1 MTKVTLRGHI
11 CVPEQPL
18 RAVKTALEA
27 HTRLTR
33 AEPGCIVFDVTQ
45 RTDDPLIFD
54 VYEEFKNQAAFES
67 HQVRVAASTWSEV
80 TKEVERHY
88 RKS

>member
-33 AEPGCIVFDVTQ
+33 AEPACIVFDGSRRSGGSV
-45 RTDDPLIFD
+45 
-54 VYEEFKNQAAFES
+54 
-67 HQVRVAASTWSEV
+67 
-80 TKEVERHY
+80 
-88 RKS
+88 KSDKT

>member
-11 CVPEQPL
+11 CVPEQQL
-18 RAVKTALEA
+18 RAVNTALEA

-67 HQVRVAASTWSEV
+67 HQSRVAASAWSEV